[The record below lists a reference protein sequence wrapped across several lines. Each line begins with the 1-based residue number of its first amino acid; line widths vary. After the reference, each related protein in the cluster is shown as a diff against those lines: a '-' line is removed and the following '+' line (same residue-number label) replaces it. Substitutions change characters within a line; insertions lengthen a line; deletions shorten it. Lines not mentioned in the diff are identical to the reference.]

1 MALAQKRSA
10 ILLVFVTLLFSQPIC
25 QVLGAGRP
33 QDRPPTAFTLGEAV
47 DYALAHYPAIRSA
60 QEQVTAARGGVD
72 LARTSYLPR
81 LDSLWQSNRAT
92 ANNIFGL
99 LLPQSVI
106 SPISGPVLP
115 TTSGR
120 SVWGSAAGLLFTWE
134 PVDFGYRHATV
145 NSAQSVEQQSEARQ
159 ALTRLEV
166 GSNAMDAFFNLLAA
180 EENVRVAEASVKRW
194 DIFNKSV
201 HVLVD
206 NELRPGADASRAD
219 AELARARI
227 QLARAR
233 QQEQMGRAAF
243 ANALGIAGTPVDVTP
258 GVLTTSF
265 PAETPSSLPVASN
278 PLAVIENAK
287 VREAQAQQQIY
298 QHQYYP
304 RFFLQSAVN
313 GRGSG
318 ADPSG
323 TFAGGT
329 SGLGLD
335 RGNWAVGVTVTFPIF
350 DFFSIRDH
358 QKIAAANERAEQAR
372 YDQTVQGVTTQV
384 EQARAAVEGARQVA
398 ANTPVELQAARAG
411 ELQSRTRYQSGL
423 ATIIEVAEAEN
434 LLAQAEF
441 EDALARLAVWHNLG
455 NLAAA
460 QGDLEPFF
468 KLTQGQLGGH

>member
-1 MALAQKRSA
+1 VMMNTRNR
-10 ILLVFVTLLFSQPIC
+10 FVI
-25 QVLGAGRP
+25 GAVVIFQLSIASGGLKAAGPESPRI
-33 QDRPPTAFTLGEAV
+33 FTLHDAV
-47 DYALAHYPAIRSA
+47 NYALAHYPAVRSA
-60 QEQVTAARGGVD
+60 HEQVAAARGGVD

-106 SPISGPVLP
+106 TPISGPVLP
-115 TTSGR
+115 STSGR

-134 PVDFGYRHATV
+134 PFDFGYRHATV
-145 NSAQSVEQQSEARQ
+145 NSARSLEQQSEAQQ
-159 ALTRLEV
+159 ALTRLGV
-166 GSNAMDAFFNLLAA
+166 ATNAMDAFFNLVAA
-180 EENVRVAEASVKRW
+180 EENVRVAQASVRRW

-201 HVLVD
+201 HALVD

-233 QQEQMGRAAF
+233 QQEQMSRAVF
-243 ANALGIAGTPVDVTP
+243 ADALGIAGTQADVTP
-258 GVLTTSF
+258 GVLLSSP
-265 PAETPSSLPVASN
+265 PAGNPSSPPVASN
-278 PLAVIENAK
+278 PLAVVEKAR
-287 VREAQAQQQIY
+287 VREAQAQQETF

-304 RFFLQSAVN
+304 RFFLQSGVN

-329 SGLGLD
+329 NGLGLD
-335 RGNWAVGVTVTFPIF
+335 RGNWAVGLTVTFPIF
-350 DFFSIRDH
+350 DIFSIHDH
-358 QKIAAANERAEQAR
+358 EKIATANERAEQAR
-372 YDQTVQGVTTQV
+372 YDQTIQGVTDQI

-398 ANTPVELQAARAG
+398 ANTPVELKAARTG

-423 ATIIEVAEAEN
+423 AAIIEVAEAED
-434 LLAQAEF
+434 LLAQAEID
-441 EDALARLAVWHNLG
+441 DALARLAVWHNLG
-455 NLAAA
+455 SLAAT

-468 KLTQGQLGGH
+468 KLTQGQQGGH